1 MLIRSAGLFPWLRRR
16 NEALPDH
23 PSDIHACKLRRRKA
37 SDESVMDGYDMSLS
51 HGHDWILDKDMTPG
65 GLGGD
70 AVVMVMHVS
79 IDSGGGGWIPM
90 EGCPLDIGWVYVWL
104 VVIFWYPW

>member
-1 MLIRSAGLFPWLRRR
+1 
-16 NEALPDH
+16 
-23 PSDIHACKLRRRKA
+23 
-37 SDESVMDGYDMSLS
+37 
-51 HGHDWILDKDMTPG
+51 MTPG

-90 EGCPLDIGWVYVWL
+90 EGCPLDIG
-104 VVIFWYPW
+104 